1 MMEREEHLFEVFE
14 NLIRF
19 KNECSSNIFSEC
31 GLSDMTVRQIAYL
44 KAIDEH
50 REVTFSGLA
59 EITKN
64 SKPTITEMVNRFVKM
79 ECVYRQKSSD
89 DGRIL
94 YIRLTEK
101 GQKIAK
107 AEHYALRRVI
117 ERMADLLDEHEMDL
131 LIGILKKV
139 R

>member
-1 MMEREEHLFEVFE
+1 
-14 NLIRF
+14 
-19 KNECSSNIFSEC
+19 
-31 GLSDMTVRQIAYL
+31 
-44 KAIDEH
+44 
-50 REVTFSGLA
+50 
-59 EITKN
+59 
-64 SKPTITEMVNRFVKM
+64 MVNRFVKM
-79 ECVYRQKSSD
+79 ECVYRERCRD
-89 DGRIL
+89 DWRIL

-131 LIGILKKV
+131 LIGILNKV